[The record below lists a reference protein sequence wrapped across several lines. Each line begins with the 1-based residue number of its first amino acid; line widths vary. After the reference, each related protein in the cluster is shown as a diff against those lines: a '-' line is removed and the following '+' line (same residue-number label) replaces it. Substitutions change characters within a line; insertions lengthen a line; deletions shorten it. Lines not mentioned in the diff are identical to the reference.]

1 MNIWKKQLL
10 LHLMNESSIF
20 FCNIAFEIELH
31 NNEIEFYFSFKVH
44 FD

>member
-1 MNIWKKQLL
+1 
-10 LHLMNESSIF
+10 MNESSIF

-31 NNEIEFYFSFKVH
+31 NNEIEFYFFFQVH